1 MLFALFFIVAAR
13 PINHIHQHFLDRLT
27 LGGRP
32 RISLLPAA
40 PAHIESTPVAFLDSL
55 PVAIV
60 DPLSSSS
67 WEVVEVVN
75 APQPSRGHSVFPV
88 ESAPAALDLQPRDHR
103 QSESSILDHVQPY
116 AAALVRRRAATVSH
130 FLTSPPQL
138 AGVLVVILVTVLV
151 RVAATYARG
160 HALVSTPHPREPGER
175 S

>member
-1 MLFALFFIVAAR
+1 MLFALFFIVAAVQLLKLGG
-13 PINHIHQHFLDRLT
+13 PINHIHQHFRDCLT

-40 PAHIESTPVAFLDSL
+40 PAHIESTPVAFPGSL

-60 DPLSSSS
+60 DPLPSSS

-75 APQPSRGHSVFPV
+75 APQPSSGHPVFPV

-116 AAALVRRRAATVSH
+116 AAAL
-130 FLTSPPQL
+130 
-138 AGVLVVILVTVLV
+138 
-151 RVAATYARG
+151 
-160 HALVSTPHPREPGER
+160 
-175 S
+175 